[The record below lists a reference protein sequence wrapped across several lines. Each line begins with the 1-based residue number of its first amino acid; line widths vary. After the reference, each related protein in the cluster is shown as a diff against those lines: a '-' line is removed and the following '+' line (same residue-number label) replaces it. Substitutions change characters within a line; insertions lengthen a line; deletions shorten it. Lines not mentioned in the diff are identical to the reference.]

1 MTDVLPKIDRWNSEP
16 LDVHTPFVWSVI
28 LALVKSFALNSNLL
42 HLKITPPRP
51 QRVAG
56 GWPKDAVKV
65 FLVVSSFSK

>member
-51 QRVAG
+51 QRVASS
-56 GWPKDAVKV
+56 WSKNPVEV